1 MAKFTKQHYEILAS
15 VLNSCIR
22 AHPEID
28 IEHVVRKLS
37 YTLETYNSQ
46 FDPDKFYAAVHK

>member
-37 YTLETYNSQ
+37 YTLRTYNSQ